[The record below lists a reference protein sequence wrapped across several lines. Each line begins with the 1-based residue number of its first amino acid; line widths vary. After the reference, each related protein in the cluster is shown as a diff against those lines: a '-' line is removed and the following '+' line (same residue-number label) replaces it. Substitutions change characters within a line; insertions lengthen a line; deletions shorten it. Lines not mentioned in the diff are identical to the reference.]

1 MKFSP
6 VANSLK
12 LIGGKWKIMIL
23 DSLLSKHMR
32 FGELKRS
39 LNGITSQM
47 LSKQLKDMERDK
59 LLIKKISKIETLN
72 TEYSLTEFGKSTVP
86 IVKSLIKWGTFNKKK
101 ITKIINNDV
110 ALSESSFL
118 QERVIDLFHDEI
130 RLKNLQRK
138 KQQ

>member
-1 MKFSP
+1 MKYSP
-6 VANSLK
+6 VANTLK

-23 DSLLSKHMR
+23 DSLLSKNMR

-47 LSKQLKDMERDK
+47 LSKQLKDMETDK
-59 LLIKKISKIETLN
+59 LLIKKISKVETLN
-72 TEYSLTEFGKSTVP
+72 TEYSLTEFGKSTLP

-101 ITKIINNDV
+101 ITKVINNDV

-118 QERVIDLFHDEI
+118 QERVLDLFHDEI

-138 KQQ
+138 KQI

>member
-6 VANSLK
+6 VSNALK

-23 DSLLSKHMR
+23 DNLLSKNMR
-32 FGELKRS
+32 FGKLKKS

-59 LLIKKISKIETLN
+59 LLIKKIAKIETLN
-72 TEYSLTEFGKSTVP
+72 TEYSLTEFGKSTIP

-101 ITKIINNDV
+101 ITKIINNDI

-130 RLKNLQRK
+130 RLKNLQRI

>member
-6 VANSLK
+6 IANALK

-23 DSLLSKHMR
+23 DNLLFKQMR

-47 LSKQLKDMERDK
+47 LSKQLKEMENDK
-59 LLIKKISKIETLN
+59 LLIKKILKSEVLN
-72 TEYSLTEFGKSTVP
+72 TQYSLSEFGKSTIPV
-86 IVKSLIKWGTFNKKK
+86 VKSLIKWGSFNKRKISK
-101 ITKIINNDV
+101 ITDND
-110 ALSESSFL
+110 

-130 RLKNLQRK
+130 RLKNFQRK
-138 KQQ
+138 KQI

>member
-6 VANSLK
+6 IASALR

-23 DSLLSKHMR
+23 DNLLFKQMR

-47 LSKQLKDMERDK
+47 LSKKLKEMENDK
-59 LLIKKISKIETLN
+59 LLIKKILKSEVLN
-72 TEYSLTEFGKSTVP
+72 TQYSLSEFGKSTIPV
-86 IVKSLIKWGTFNKKK
+86 VKSLIKWGSFNKRKISK
-101 ITKIINNDV
+101 ITDND
-110 ALSESSFL
+110 

-138 KQQ
+138 KKI

>member
-6 VANSLK
+6 IANALK

-23 DSLLSKHMR
+23 DNLLFKQMR

-47 LSKQLKDMERDK
+47 LSKQLKEMENDK
-59 LLIKKISKIETLN
+59 LLIKKILKSEVLN
-72 TEYSLTEFGKSTVP
+72 TQYSLSEFGKSTIPV
-86 IVKSLIKWGTFNKKK
+86 VKSLIKWGSFNKRK
-101 ITKIINNDV
+101 ISKVIDND
-110 ALSESSFL
+110 

-130 RLKNLQRK
+130 RLKNFQRK
-138 KQQ
+138 KQI

>member
-6 VANSLK
+6 IANALK

-23 DSLLSKHMR
+23 DNLLFKQMR

-47 LSKQLKDMERDK
+47 LSKKLKEMENDK
-59 LLIKKISKIETLN
+59 LLIKKILKSEVLN
-72 TEYSLTEFGKSTVP
+72 TQYSLSEFGKSTIPV
-86 IVKSLIKWGTFNKKK
+86 VKSLIKWGSFNKRKISK
-101 ITKIINNDV
+101 ITDND
-110 ALSESSFL
+110 

-138 KQQ
+138 KQI

>member
-1 MKFSP
+1 MKYSP
-6 VANSLK
+6 VANALK

-59 LLIKKISKIETLN
+59 LLIKKVSKVETLN
-72 TEYSLTEFGKSTVP
+72 TEYSLTEFGKSTAP
-86 IVKSLIKWGTFNKKK
+86 IVKSLIIWGSFNKRK
-101 ITKIINNDV
+101 ITKIIDEDELV
-110 ALSESSFL
+110 FSESSFL
-118 QERVIDLFHDEI
+118 QDRVIDLFHDEI

-138 KQQ
+138 K

>member
-6 VANSLK
+6 VVNSLK

-23 DSLLSKHMR
+23 DSLLSKHKR

-47 LSKQLKDMERDK
+47 LSKQLKAMERDK

-72 TEYSLTEFGKSTVP
+72 TEYSLTEFGKSTVT

-101 ITKIINNDV
+101 ITKVINNDV

-118 QERVIDLFHDEI
+118 QERVIDLFQDEI

-138 KQQ
+138 KEQ

>member
-6 VANSLK
+6 IANALK

-23 DSLLSKHMR
+23 DNLLFKQMR

-47 LSKQLKDMERDK
+47 LSKQLKEMEKDK
-59 LLIKKISKIETLN
+59 LLIKKILKSEVLN
-72 TEYSLTEFGKSTVP
+72 TQYSLSEFGKSTIPV
-86 IVKSLIKWGTFNKKK
+86 VKSLIKWGSFNKRK
-101 ITKIINNDV
+101 ISKVIDND
-110 ALSESSFL
+110 

-130 RLKNLQRK
+130 RLKNFQRK
-138 KQQ
+138 KQI

>member
-6 VANSLK
+6 IANALK

-23 DSLLSKHMR
+23 DNLLFKQMR

-47 LSKQLKDMERDK
+47 LSKQLKEMENDK
-59 LLIKKISKIETLN
+59 LLIKKILKSEVLN
-72 TEYSLTEFGKSTVP
+72 TQYSLSEFGKSTIPV
-86 IVKSLIKWGTFNKKK
+86 VKSLIKWGSFNKRK
-101 ITKIINNDV
+101 ISKVIDND
-110 ALSESSFL
+110 

-138 KQQ
+138 KQI

>member
-1 MKFSP
+1 
-6 VANSLK
+6 
-12 LIGGKWKIMIL
+12 MIL

-59 LLIKKISKIETLN
+59 LLIKKISKTETLN

-101 ITKIINNDV
+101 ITKIINNDI

-138 KQQ
+138 KQI